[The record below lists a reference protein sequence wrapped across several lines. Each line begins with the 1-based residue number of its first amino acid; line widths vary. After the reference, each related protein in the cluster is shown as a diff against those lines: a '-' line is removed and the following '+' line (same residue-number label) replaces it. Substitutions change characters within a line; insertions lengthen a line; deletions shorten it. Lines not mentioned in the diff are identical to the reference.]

1 MMKRGEPMKAGAAI
15 VLGILG
21 AIALVIVFSLAWP
34 RVARAGA
41 VLEIQGVQIVLLSR
55 DELVNELRSAWKDG
69 YEAGKRAVS
78 EPPAPR
84 LQRGG
89 PTT

>member
-55 DELVNELRSAWKDG
+55 DELVKELRGVWQSGFD
-69 YEAGKRAVS
+69 AGKKASS
-78 EPPAPR
+78 EPAPK
-84 LQRGG
+84 LHSGK

>member
-1 MMKRGEPMKAGAAI
+1 MKTGASI

-41 VLEIQGVQIVLLSR
+41 VLTIQGVEIILLSR
-55 DELVNELRSAWKDG
+55 DELINELRSAYQAG
-69 YEAGKRAVS
+69 FEAGKNAAA
-78 EPPAPR
+78 EPAPK

>member
-1 MMKRGEPMKAGAAI
+1 MMKRGQPIKAGAAI
-15 VLGILG
+15 VLGIVG

-41 VLEIQGVQIVLLSR
+41 VLEIQGVQIVLMSR
-55 DELVNELRSAWKDG
+55 DELIDELRGAWQSGFD
-69 YEAGKRAVS
+69 AGKKAAS
-78 EPPAPR
+78 EPPARP
-84 LQRGG
+84 QRGG